1 MNRRFSGY
9 LINEILPLYVA
20 GLAALILMLLGSFLF
35 IEDPN
40 VLAEA
45 LSRGVGPSLVAEFLL
60 YSIPSAAGRG
70 LPLALL
76 FASLMGITRLSQ
88 DSEIKA
94 ALLLGIS
101 PRRFLLPMF
110 VVGLFVGAVSFL
122 NNEFVAPWSY
132 DRAQEALS
140 DILVRSPEI
149 VVEEGSFFTDALGRS
164 VYVGG
169 LGAGG
174 AVEDVIVIQPSGS
187 QSVSEVIRAER
198 GTLDQDAGV
207 WRLENIRLLRYRDG
221 RIVLDA
227 PAENAAVPFRGLSA
241 SSGTPPELTRL
252 RLRELFS
259 RLRGT
264 SPADAPAE
272 WTALHRKFA
281 EPAAAVAFSLFAL
294 AIGLYSFRRNF
305 GLGLVSVLFLTF
317 IYYATWS
324 VSNLLGAQG
333 AIPAAVAGWAPVA
346 LYLVAGGVL
355 FALSWRR

>member
-9 LINEILPLYVA
+9 LVREILPLYAA
-20 GLAALILMLLGSFLF
+20 GLTALLILLLGSFL
-35 IEDPN
+35 ILGD
-40 VLAEA
+40 VLSEA

-60 YSIPSAAGRG
+60 FSIPSAAAMG

-110 VVGLFVGAVSFL
+110 VIGLFVGAVSFL

-140 DILVRSPEI
+140 DILVQSPEV

-198 GTLDQDAGV
+198 GVLDQDAGV

-221 RIVLDA
+221 RAVLDA
-227 PAENAAVPFRGLSA
+227 PAESAAVPFRGLSA

-252 RLRELFS
+252 RLNELVS

-264 SPADAPAE
+264 SPTDAPAE

-333 AIPAAVAGWAPVA
+333 AIPAALAGWAPVA

>member
-1 MNRRFSGY
+1 MNRLFSQY
-9 LINEILPLYVA
+9 LIREILPLYIA
-20 GLAALILMLLGSFLF
+20 GLVALMLLLLGYLL
-35 IEDPN
+35 IQG

-45 LSRGVGPSLVAEFLL
+45 ISRGVGPGLVARFLL
-60 YSIPSAAGRG
+60 YSVPSAAAAG

-76 FASLMGITRLSQ
+76 FAALLGVTRLSQ

-94 ALLLGIS
+94 AISLGVS
-101 PRRFLLPMF
+101 PRHFLTPML
-110 VVGLFVGAVSFL
+110 VLGLSVAAVSFI
-122 NNEFVAPWSY
+122 NNELVAPWSY
-132 DRAQEALS
+132 DRAQETLS
-140 DILVRSPEI
+140 DILVQSPDI

-174 AVEDVIVIQPSGS
+174 AVEDVTVIQPSKTQG
-187 QSVSEVIRAER
+187 VSEVVRAER
-198 GTLDQDAGV
+198 GVLDQAAGV

-221 RIVLDA
+221 RVVLDA
-227 PAENAAVPFRGLSA
+227 PAETATLPVRGLSA
-241 SSGTPPELTRL
+241 SSGSPPDLTRL
-252 RLRELFS
+252 RLG
-259 RLRGT
+259 RLLTRLEGT
-264 SPADAPAE
+264 PPQDAPAE

-281 EPAAAVAFSLFAL
+281 EPVAAVAFALFAL

-324 VSNLLGAQG
+324 VSNILGAQG

-346 LYLVAGGVL
+346 LYLVAGLVL

>member
-1 MNRRFSGY
+1 MNRLFSRY
-9 LINEILPLYVA
+9 LIGEVLPLYAA
-20 GLAALILMLLGSFLF
+20 GLTALLILLLGSFL
-35 IEDPN
+35 ILG

-45 LSRGVGPSLVAEFLL
+45 ISRGVGPRLVAEFLL
-60 YSIPSAAGRG
+60 YSIPTAAAMG

-76 FASLMGITRLSQ
+76 FAALLGVTRLSQ

-94 ALLLGIS
+94 AVLLGVS
-101 PRRFLLPMF
+101 PQQFLTPML
-110 VVGLFVGAVSFL
+110 VLGLFVAALTFV
-122 NNEFVAPWSY
+122 NNELVAPWSY
-132 DRAQEALS
+132 DRAQETLS
-140 DILVRSPEI
+140 DILVQSPEI

-164 VYVGG
+164 VYIGG
-169 LGAGG
+169 LSAGG
-174 AVEDVIVIQPSGS
+174 RVEDVTVIQPSGS
-187 QSVSEVIRAER
+187 QGVSEVVRAER
-198 GTLDQDAGV
+198 GVLDQAAGV

-221 RIVLDA
+221 RVVLDA
-227 PAENAAVPFRGLSA
+227 PAETATLPVRGLSA

-252 RLRELFS
+252 RLGALLN

-264 SPADAPAE
+264 SPQDAPAE

-281 EPAAAVAFSLFAL
+281 EPAAAVAFALFAL

-333 AIPAAVAGWAPVA
+333 AIPAVVAGWSPVA
-346 LYLVAGGVL
+346 LYLVAGLVL

>member
-1 MNRRFSGY
+1 MNRRFSQY
-9 LINEILPLYVA
+9 LIREILPLYAA
-20 GLAALILMLLGSFLF
+20 GLTALLILLLGSFL
-35 IEDPN
+35 ILG

-45 LSRGVGPSLVAEFLL
+45 ISRGVGPGLVAKFLL
-60 YSIPSAAGRG
+60 FSIPSAAAMG

-76 FASLMGITRLSQ
+76 FAALLGITRLSQ

-94 ALLLGIS
+94 AILLGIS
-101 PRRFLLPMF
+101 PQRFLAPML
-110 VVGLFVGAVSFL
+110 VLGLGIAAVSFI
-122 NNEFVAPWSY
+122 NNELVAPWSY

-140 DILVRSPEI
+140 DILVQSPEV
-149 VVEEGSFFTDALGRS
+149 VVEAGSFFTDALGRS

-174 AVEDVIVIQPSGS
+174 SVEDVTVIQPSGS
-187 QSVSEVIRAER
+187 QGVSEVIRAER
-198 GTLDQDAGV
+198 GVLDQRAGV

-221 RIVLDA
+221 RVVLDA
-227 PAENAAVPFRGLSA
+227 PAETATVPVRGLSA

-252 RLRELFS
+252 RLSELLA

-264 SPADAPAE
+264 TPQDAPAE

-281 EPAAAVAFSLFAL
+281 EPAAAVAFALFAL
-294 AIGLYSFRRNF
+294 SIGLYSFRRNF

-333 AIPAAVAGWAPVA
+333 AIPATLAGWLPVA
-346 LYLVAGGVL
+346 LYLLAGAVL
-355 FALSWRR
+355 FGLSGRRG

>member
-1 MNRRFSGY
+1 MNRRFSRY
-9 LINEILPLYVA
+9 LVREILPLYAA
-20 GLAALILMLLGSFLF
+20 GLSALLILLLGSVL
-35 IEDPN
+35 IQG
-40 VLAEA
+40 VLAQA
-45 LSRGVGPSLVAEFLL
+45 ISRGVGPGLVARFLL
-60 YSIPSAAGRG
+60 YSIPSAAAMG

-76 FASLMGITRLSQ
+76 FASLLGITRLSQ
-88 DSEIKA
+88 DSELKA

-101 PRRFLLPMF
+101 PRQFLGPMLAL
-110 VVGLFVGAVSFL
+110 GLGVAAVSFI
-122 NNEFVAPWSY
+122 NNELVAPWSY

-140 DILVRSPEI
+140 DILVQSPEV

-174 AVEDVIVIQPSGS
+174 AVEDITVIQPSGS
-187 QSVSEVIRAER
+187 QGVSEVIRAER
-198 GTLDQDAGV
+198 GVLDREAGV

-221 RIVLDA
+221 RVVLDA
-227 PAENAAVPFRGLSA
+227 PAESATVPFRGLSA
-241 SSGTPPELTRL
+241 SSGAPPELTRL
-252 RLRELFS
+252 RLSELLS

-264 SPADAPAE
+264 VPADTPAE
-272 WTALHRKFA
+272 WTALQRKFA
-281 EPAAAVAFSLFAL
+281 EPAAAVAFALFAL

-333 AIPAAVAGWAPVA
+333 AIPAVLAGWAPVA
-346 LYLVAGGVL
+346 LYLVAGLAL
-355 FALSWRR
+355 FGLSWRR

>member
-1 MNRRFSGY
+1 VNKRFSQY
-9 LINEILPLYVA
+9 LIREILPLYVA
-20 GLAALILMLLGSFLF
+20 GLIALMLLLLGYFL
-35 IEDPN
+35 IQG

-45 LSRGVGPSLVAEFLL
+45 ISRGVGPGLVARFLL
-60 YSIPSAAGRG
+60 FSIPSAAAMG

-76 FASLMGITRLSQ
+76 FAALLGVTRLSQ

-94 ALLLGIS
+94 AILLGIS
-101 PRRFLLPMF
+101 PRQFLTPML
-110 VVGLFVGAVSFL
+110 VLGLGIAAVSFI
-122 NNEFVAPWSY
+122 NNELVAPWSY

-140 DILVRSPEI
+140 DILVQSPEV

-169 LGAGG
+169 LEPGG
-174 AVEDVIVIQPSGS
+174 VVEDVTVIQPSGS

-198 GTLDQDAGV
+198 GVLDQEAGV
-207 WRLENIRLLRYRDG
+207 WRLEEIRLLRYRDG
-221 RIVLDA
+221 RVVLDA
-227 PAENAAVPFRGLSA
+227 PAETATLPVRGLSA

-252 RLRELFS
+252 RLGELLT

-264 SPADAPAE
+264 TPGDAPAE

-281 EPAAAVAFSLFAL
+281 EPAAAVAFALFAL

-324 VSNLLGAQG
+324 MSNLLGAQG
-333 AIPAAVAGWAPVA
+333 AIPAVVGGWSPVA
-346 LYLVAGGVL
+346 LYLVAGAVL
-355 FALSWRR
+355 FGLSWRR

>member
-1 MNRRFSGY
+1 MNRLFSRY
-9 LINEILPLYVA
+9 LIGEVLPLYAA
-20 GLAALILMLLGSFLF
+20 GLTALLILLLGSFLLL
-35 IEDPN
+35 EG
-40 VLAEA
+40 VLTEA
-45 LSRGVGPSLVAEFLL
+45 ISRGVGPGLVAEFLL
-60 YSIPSAAGRG
+60 FSIPSAAARG

-76 FASLMGITRLSQ
+76 FAALLGVTRLSQ

-94 ALLLGIS
+94 AVLLGVS
-101 PRRFLLPMF
+101 PQQFLTPML
-110 VVGLFVGAVSFL
+110 VLGLFVAAVTFV
-122 NNEFVAPWSY
+122 NNELVAPWSY
-132 DRAQEALS
+132 DRAQETLS
-140 DILVRSPEI
+140 DILVQSPEI

-169 LGAGG
+169 LGADGR
-174 AVEDVIVIQPSGS
+174 VEDVTVIQPSGS
-187 QSVSEVIRAER
+187 QGVSEVIRAEQ
-198 GTLDQDAGV
+198 GVLDQQAGV

-221 RIVLDA
+221 RVVLDA
-227 PAENAAVPFRGLSA
+227 PAETATLPVRGLSA

-252 RLRELFS
+252 RLSSLMS

-264 SPADAPAE
+264 TPQDAPAE

-281 EPAAAVAFSLFAL
+281 EPAAAVAFALFAL

-333 AIPAAVAGWAPVA
+333 AIPALVAGWSPVA
-346 LYLVAGGVL
+346 LYLVAGVVL
-355 FALSWRR
+355 FGLSWRR